1 MGFHRVVTPACLALP
16 WPPKGVAM
24 GIVARIVR
32 GLGLLLPLAASQAQP
47 LSYEPV
53 ALGWTAAE
61 VERAAQG
68 QWQALLERARGAG
81 AADCGPTCERLH
93 EVFARLLP
101 LARQQSAHADG
112 LAWRLL
118 VARLPDVEAMAMPG
132 GQLVVG
138 EAFVEAHAPE
148 DEALAFVL
156 AHEMAHSILEH
167 ERQALSF
174 ARQLLPRHVPRSV
187 RDMYV
192 ELDFNFSLLKAM
204 EPVLQ
209 QGEYEADELGLLLA
223 ARAGFDPQ
231 RQLRFMERMAAQPAT
246 RRALLDSHPAQTQRL
261 QRLRDLL
268 PLAGRL
274 YGAR

>member
-1 MGFHRVVTPACLALP
+1 
-16 WPPKGVAM
+16 M

-32 GLGLLLPLAASQAQP
+32 GLVVLLPLAAAQAQP

-68 QWQALLERARGAG
+68 QWLALQARASDNGP
-81 AADCGPTCERLH
+81 AACAHTCRRVQTIYE
-93 EVFARLLP
+93 RLLP
-101 LARQQSAHADG
+101 LARQQSAHAEA

-118 VARLPDVEAMAMPG
+118 VVRLPDVEAMALPG

-138 EAFVEAHAPE
+138 EAFVDAHAPE

-174 ARQLLPRHVPRSV
+174 ARQLLPRQVSRSV

-209 QGEYEADELGLLLA
+209 QGEFEADELGLLLA
-223 ARAGFDPQ
+223 ARAGYDPR
-231 RQLRFMERMAAQPAT
+231 RQLRFMERLAAQAPA
-246 RRALLDSHPAQTQRL
+246 RRGLVDSHPPQAERL
-261 QRLRDLL
+261 LRLRALL
-268 PLAGRL
+268 PLAERVHA
-274 YGAR
+274 AR

>member
-1 MGFHRVVTPACLALP
+1 MGNV
-16 WPPKGVAM
+16 W
-24 GIVARIVR
+24 RIVR
-32 GLGLLLPLAASQAQP
+32 SLGLLLPLAAVQAQP

-53 ALGWTAAE
+53 ALGWSAAE

-68 QWQALLERARGAG
+68 QWQALQARARDTGP
-81 AADCGPTCERLH
+81 AACGQACQRVQAVYE
-93 EVFARLLP
+93 RLLP
-101 LARQQSAHADG
+101 LARQQSAHAAG

-118 VARLPDVEAMAMPG
+118 IVRLTDVEAMAMPG

-138 EAFVEAHAPE
+138 EDFVEAHAPE

-174 ARQLLPRHVPRSV
+174 ARQLLPREVPRSV

-209 QGEYEADELGLLLA
+209 QGEFEADELGLLLA

-231 RQLRFMERMAAQPAT
+231 RQLRFMERLAAQPAT
-246 RRALLDSHPAQTQRL
+246 RRALVASHPPQSQRL
-261 QRLRDLL
+261 QRLRELL
-268 PLAGRL
+268 PLAERL
-274 YGAR
+274 HRMR